1 MVNRYKGKSPLN
13 PATPPNSRKTT
24 LQLSIRTE
32 VLKLKELQRITD
44 FLSDELVSFFRIETQ
59 PIEVEFVSKSTL
71 SEKFVEYK
79 VLYTLDLEQ
88 FSVPSPEDKV
98 PSSSETKI

>member
-1 MVNRYKGKSPLN
+1 MYTRSKGKSPLN
-13 PATPPNSRKTT
+13 PSPPPNGRKTT

-44 FLSDELVSFFRIETQ
+44 FLSDNLVSFFRIETQ
-59 PIEVEFVSKSTL
+59 PIEIEFVSKTNL

-88 FSVPSPEDKV
+88 YSVPSPEDKV
-98 PSSSETKI
+98 SASSDSKI